1 MDTRVVLSPHD
12 VRFFSCCAL
21 IFLALSAWLYHATP
35 HHSSCLDIDSAGY
48 DSLALNF
55 AHTGSLRDPHN
66 PTKAPVQTVGY
77 PFFVGLVYWL
87 FGHTYTPVIWLQIVC
102 MLLSGLLLIG
112 ITCTLFDLRCAYLT
126 AGLFTFNVG
135 FLVYPQFLL
144 AESLV
149 LVFLLL
155 FIERFMKFFTSASY
169 GVLAQAGLVLGCSI
183 LIKPVGL
190 LFSWCA
196 VGLLICYLPRGA
208 RYWKTV
214 CLFMLCCLLP
224 LGAYLVRN
232 KWCYGIAH
240 IAPMMSLNMYQVFLA
255 KVIAEVNHIPVQE
268 AERQIP
274 PFVGTN
280 TLDERG
286 WQQART
292 LFYWYLQHYPL
303 VCCRVWLHNV
313 IKTIGGLFSTQL
325 KLLLNPTIHGGDI
338 SFFIMQGT
346 LLERWY
352 AYSVGGASHTIIK
365 VIALA
370 EGFWSLIRWL
380 LVGFGLVFLAARNQW
395 LILNFC
401 LLFIL
406 NGTLITGFDG
416 CGRYRIIIEP
426 ILIMLASYAIIAV
439 VERMSCMRKDMA
451 RVSKCY

>member
-35 HHSSCLDIDSAGY
+35 HQSSCLDIDSKGY

-87 FGHTYTPVIWLQIVC
+87 FGHTYTAVIWLQIVL
-102 MLLSGLLLIG
+102 MVLSGLLLIG
-112 ITCTLFDLRCAYLT
+112 ITRTLFDLRCAYLA
-126 AGLFTFNVG
+126 AGLFTLNVG

-155 FIERFMKFFTSASY
+155 FIERFMKFFTSVSY
-169 GVLAQAGLVLGCSI
+169 SVLAQAGLVLGCSI

-190 LFSWCA
+190 VFLWCA
-196 VGLLICYLPRGA
+196 VGLLMLHLPVGA
-208 RYWKTV
+208 KYWKTV
-214 CLFMLCCLLP
+214 SLFMLCCLLP
-224 LGAYLVRN
+224 LGAYLLRN

-255 KVIAEVNHIPVQE
+255 KVIAEVKHIPVQE

-280 TLDERG
+280 TLDESG
-286 WQQART
+286 WHQARA
-292 LFYWYLQHYPL
+292 LFYWYLKQYPL
-303 VCCRVWLHNV
+303 VCCSVWLHNV

-325 KLLLNPTIHGGDI
+325 KLLLNPNIRGGDI
-338 SFFIMQGT
+338 SFFITQGN
-346 LLERWY
+346 LFERWY
-352 AYSVGGASHTIIK
+352 SYSIGGTPHTIIK
-365 VIALA
+365 IIALA
-370 EGFWSLIRWL
+370 EGIWSLIRWL
-380 LVGFGLVFLAARNQW
+380 LVGFGLLLLAARRQW

-416 CGRYRIIIEP
+416 CGRYRVIVEP
-426 ILIMLASYAIIAV
+426 ILIMVASYAIITI
-439 VERMSCMRKDMA
+439 VEK
-451 RVSKCY
+451 VSYTHKHLAGASI